1 MCRYVASAGEP
12 IVFAEEKAVTDADLG
27 QIYNGKSLREF
38 MWTKSLK
45 AFVQSTEGPLRR
57 MILVCSVETIHP
69 TLHLAAAVVGARLQQ
84 NFCVPMLRF
93 EPVSGL
99 VVAFTETFRT
109 RQKAFVG
116 IVAAAANRTRS
127 SSRDAAIRL
136 LSLKGFKAEFQNQA
150 YRSKRWMKTWSIVY
164 EDSEFDALVKT
175 IPPEER
181 EVTRSLPEFLQ
192 HCCPLAKRILR

>member
-1 MCRYVASAGEP
+1 MCRYVASAGDP
-12 IVFAEEKAVTDADLG
+12 IVFVEKNAVTDADLE
-27 QIYNGKSLREF
+27 QVYNGKSLREF
-38 MWTKSLK
+38 TWQKTLR
-45 AFVQSTEGPLRR
+45 AFVQSTEGQLRR
-57 MILVCSVETIHP
+57 MILVRSVETIHP

-84 NFCVPMLRF
+84 AFCVPMLRF

-116 IVAAAANRTRS
+116 IVAAAAKRTRS

-136 LSLKGFKAEFQNQA
+136 LTLKNFEAEFENQA
-150 YRSKRWMKTWSIVY
+150 YRSKRWMKKWSIVY

-181 EVTRSLPEFLQ
+181 EVTRSLLEFLQ
-192 HCCPLAKRILR
+192 HCCPFAKRILR

>member
-45 AFVQSTEGPLRR
+45 AFVKSTEGPLRR
-57 MILVCSVETIHP
+57 MILVRSVETIHP

-99 VVAFTETFRT
+99 VVAFTDRFRT
-109 RQKAFVG
+109 REAAFVE
-116 IVAAAANRTRS
+116 IVKAAANRTRR
-127 SSRDAAIRL
+127 SRDAAIRL
-136 LSLKGFKAEFQNQA
+136 LPSRSLKRNS
-150 YRSKRWMKTWSIVY
+150 R
-164 EDSEFDALVKT
+164 
-175 IPPEER
+175 
-181 EVTRSLPEFLQ
+181 TRPT
-192 HCCPLAKRILR
+192 

>member
-1 MCRYVASAGEP
+1 M
-12 IVFAEEKAVTDADLG
+12 
-27 QIYNGKSLREF
+27 
-38 MWTKSLK
+38 
-45 AFVQSTEGPLRR
+45 
-57 MILVCSVETIHP
+57 
-69 TLHLAAAVVGARLQQ
+69 
-84 NFCVPMLRF
+84 
-93 EPVSGL
+93 
-99 VVAFTETFRT
+99 
-109 RQKAFVG
+109 G
-116 IVAAAANRTRS
+116 IGAAAANRTRS